1 MAIIRLEDSYGE
13 INIPIFSEK
22 FIEFRKHI
30 KEDNFII
37 ITGKTVKDRN
47 DWLRIDVESISN
59 IDEILNKY
67 CKYLLLQVDNKNMLR
82 EILNTSIRG
91 KIPIIV
97 KYKNEEAECS
107 IKLDKVWNIFLEKAF
122 IDNVNSKY
130 GKKIIEM
137 NF

>member
-1 MAIIRLEDSYGE
+1 MTDTYEDLAE
-13 INIPIFSEK
+13 LR
-22 FIEFRKHI
+22 RKLLD
-30 KEDNFII
+30 EP
-37 ITGKTVKDRN
+37 GV
-47 DWLRIDVESISN
+47 RIDVESISN
-59 IDEILNKY
+59 IDETLNKY
-67 CKYLLLQVDNKNMLR
+67 CKYLRLQVDNKNMLR

-97 KYKNEEAECS
+97 KYKNEKAECS

-130 GKKIIEM
+130 GKKIVEM

>member
-1 MAIIRLEDSYGE
+1 MAIIRLEDSNGE

-47 DWLRIDVESISN
+47 DGLRIDVESISN
-59 IDEILNKY
+59 IDETLNKY
-67 CKYLLLQVDNKNMLR
+67 CKYLRLQVDNKNMLR

-97 KYKNEEAECS
+97 KYKNEKAECS
-107 IKLDKVWNIFLEKAF
+107 IKLDKVWNIFW
-122 IDNVNSKY
+122 
-130 GKKIIEM
+130 KKHLLIM
-137 NF
+137 